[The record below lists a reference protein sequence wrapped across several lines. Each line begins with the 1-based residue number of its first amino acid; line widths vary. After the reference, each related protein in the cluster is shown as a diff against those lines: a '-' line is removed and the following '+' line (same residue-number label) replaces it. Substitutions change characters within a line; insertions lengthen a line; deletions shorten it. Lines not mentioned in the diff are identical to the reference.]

1 MFCAPSPVAD
11 MLVPGRRTYFGFHL
25 NLPSL
30 LRALHSSTSRRSI
43 VRSALDVILVSFVRA
58 KFSPPSNVINILS

>member
-30 LRALHSSTSRRSI
+30 LRALHSSMSRRSI
-43 VRSALDVILVSFVRA
+43 VLSALDVILISFVQVVFFRTI
-58 KFSPPSNVINILS
+58 FLVGCSI